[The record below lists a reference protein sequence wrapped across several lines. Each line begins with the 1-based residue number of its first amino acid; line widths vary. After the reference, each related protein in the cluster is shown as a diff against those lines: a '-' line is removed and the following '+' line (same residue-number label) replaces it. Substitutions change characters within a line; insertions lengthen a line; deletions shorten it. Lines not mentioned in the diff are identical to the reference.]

1 MKSVDLNLMVALD
14 LLLEELNV
22 TRAASRLD
30 ISQPAMS
37 AQLRK
42 LRLLFGDPLLV
53 PAVNGRGMV
62 MTPRAKEIQRTL
74 RAALTSLHEL
84 VDGATQFDPRSSR
97 RTFRILCHDNCATM
111 AGAGLL
117 SRIRAQGAE
126 GLKID
131 FVSHIGEDMAEGL
144 EAGAIDLA
152 IGWGQGPVGSLMGR
166 KLFIDR
172 LVVAQRQG
180 HPRGTAPFDLETF
193 CTMGHL
199 AVSPI
204 AEPLRK
210 LDLKLAELR
219 RTRRISVSVQNYT
232 LVPEFLVR
240 SDLVC
245 VLPERFLRLYSEGLD
260 IFPLPIAVPEIEVS
274 VYWHPAVHT
283 DPALSWLRQQ
293 LFEIAPALAARP
305 DKRAFARSETG

>member
-30 ISQPAMS
+30 ISQPALS

-42 LRLLFGDPLLV
+42 LRQAFGDPLLV

-74 RAALTSLHEL
+74 RGALTSLYEL
-84 VDGATQFDPRSSR
+84 VDGAIEFDPRNSR
-97 RTFRILCHDNCATM
+97 RTFRILCNDNCALV

-131 FVSHIGEDMAEGL
+131 FISHIDEDVAEGL
-144 EAGAIDLA
+144 ERGAIDLV
-152 IGWGQGPVGSLMGR
+152 IGCAQGPVDGLMGR
-166 KLFIDR
+166 KLFTDR

-180 HPRGTAPFDLETF
+180 HPRGSKSFDLETF
-193 CTMGHL
+193 CAMGHL

-204 AEPLRK
+204 TEPLRK
-210 LDLKLAELR
+210 LDLSLAELR
-219 RTRRISVSVQNYT
+219 QARRISVSVQNYT

-260 IFPLPIAVPEIEVS
+260 IFPLPIAVPDIEVG

-283 DPALSWLRQQ
+283 DQALSWLRHQ
-293 LFEIAPALAARP
+293 LFEMAPALAVGLRQ
-305 DKRAFARSETG
+305 E